1 MPSAPSQRRTAAPD
15 IVGLCLLLYAAT
27 LSFAVMRAP
36 YLHKSM
42 SGVARDVA
50 IYGGLLLVCALT
62 GIGVFQRRTW
72 ALGPA
77 LVVSLAALAAGAAG
91 FHVPETAQLPA
102 GVLGVTGLVFLLA
115 RRGEFMGASAVD
127 ADQDADEG
135 AQDQQD
141 GEAGQDA
148 QAAADLDDSADDK
161 P

>member
-36 YLHKSM
+36 YLHKSL

-62 GIGVFQRRTW
+62 GIGVFQRRPW

-77 LVVSLAALAAGAAG
+77 LVISLAALAAGAAG

-102 GVLGVTGLVFLLA
+102 GVLGVTGLLFLLA
-115 RRGEFMGASAVD
+115 RRGEFMGATAAAGD
-127 ADQDADEG
+127 ADAADEADADDADAG
-135 AQDQQD
+135 A
-141 GEAGQDA
+141 ENA
-148 QAAADLDDSADDK
+148 QAAADPDDSADDK